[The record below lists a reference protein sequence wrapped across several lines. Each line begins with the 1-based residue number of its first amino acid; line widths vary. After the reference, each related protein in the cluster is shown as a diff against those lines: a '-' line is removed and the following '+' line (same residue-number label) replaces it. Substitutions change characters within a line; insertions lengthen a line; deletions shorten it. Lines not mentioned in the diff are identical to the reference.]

1 MSHRVAL
8 ATGLLVGLTACSG
21 TAPSPPVAEQEG
33 ITVRDAYATVSAS
46 PETSAFYCTISNAAG
61 LADTLLGV
69 QSSAGM
75 AMLHTVVTV
84 DGRSSMQS
92 VPRLEIPGRGE
103 IRMRPG
109 GYHVMLANLPAPLQ
123 SGDTVEIGLSLV
135 RAGTL
140 RFRAPVVT
148 YTDLVQH
155 LEQADRAYR

>member
-1 MSHRVAL
+1 MSGRVAL
-8 ATGLLVGLTACSG
+8 AIGLLVGLTGCPG
-21 TAPSPPVAEQEG
+21 TAPSPPVAEQDG
-33 ITVRDAYATVSAS
+33 IAVRDAYATVSAA
-46 PETSAFYCTISNAAG
+46 PETSAFYCTISNADG
-61 LADTLLGV
+61 HADTLLGIE
-69 QSSAGM
+69 SSAGM

-109 GYHVMLANLPAPLQ
+109 GYHVMLADLPVPLQ

-155 LEQADRAYR
+155 LEQADRASR